1 MEMKVLIEKSDNWY
15 VATVPSLP
23 GCVSQG
29 KTEEEAKRN
38 VKEAIELHINSLI
51 REGMPLRLPKGV
63 KQTSVAVTV

>member
-1 MEMKVLIEKSDNWY
+1 MLIEKSDDWY

-38 VKEAIELHINSLI
+38 IKEAIELHVGSLMK
-51 REGMPLRLPKGV
+51 EGIPLKLPKGV
-63 KQTSVAVTV
+63 KQTSVAVTI